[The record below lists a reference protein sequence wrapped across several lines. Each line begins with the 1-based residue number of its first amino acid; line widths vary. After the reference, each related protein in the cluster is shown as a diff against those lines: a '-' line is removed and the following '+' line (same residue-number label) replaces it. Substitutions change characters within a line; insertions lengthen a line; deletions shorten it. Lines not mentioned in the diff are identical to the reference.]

1 VYTAWRDN
9 DTYQEEPGDL
19 PPRKDSEKMARKRL
33 ELAEDGKP
41 LNQDANVLALT
52 LVGKEDAMMTEK
64 EQDINL
70 LESPVKIQ
78 DKKRMNTGEDGEI
91 TIPHDISAGP
101 HAGYYSE
108 Q

>member
-1 VYTAWRDN
+1 M
-9 DTYQEEPGDL
+9 YQEEPGDL
-19 PPRKDSEKMARKRL
+19 PPRMDSEKMARKCL

-41 LNQDANVLALT
+41 LDQDANDLALA

-78 DKKRMNTGEDGEI
+78 DKRRMKTGEDGE

-101 HAGYYSE
+101 HAGYCRD